1 MSVNWHDLLLAWLHE
16 PPDQVL
22 EPQGSPTRAARY
34 ASAVFGHQYSLDKL
48 LEILPEAIPLPLES
62 GLPDLPDSANDLTDT
77 RQTVTLGKMDVLTTP
92 DEQRSEERRVGK
104 ECRSRWSPY
113 H

>member
-1 MSVNWHDLLLAWLHE
+1 LYIYARGGEVMSVNWHDLLLAWLHE

-34 ASAVFGHQYSLDKL
+34 ASAVFGHQYPLDKF

-77 RQTVTLGKMDVLTTP
+77 RQTINTSANYENLN
-92 DEQRSEERRVGK
+92 EA
-104 ECRSRWSPY
+104 
-113 H
+113 